1 MEFSANSCLEIC
13 KSSAELVIKI
23 QEFKDLERRGSGLSS
38 LKLQKLTVS
47 AGPSFQPRRLKATQP
62 RVVGHVTLQEPRT
75 VVWEL
80 AGWKAPDRICRN
92 ERQQRDMGAGR
103 GSGDNGLNDCA

>member
-38 LKLQKLTVS
+38 LKLQKPTVS
-47 AGPSFQPRRLKATQP
+47 AGPSFQSRRLRATQP
-62 RVVGHVTLQEPRT
+62 RAVGDVTVSP
-75 VVWEL
+75 
-80 AGWKAPDRICRN
+80 
-92 ERQQRDMGAGR
+92 GA
-103 GSGDNGLNDCA
+103 SDCGVGANWLDGTCQNMQK